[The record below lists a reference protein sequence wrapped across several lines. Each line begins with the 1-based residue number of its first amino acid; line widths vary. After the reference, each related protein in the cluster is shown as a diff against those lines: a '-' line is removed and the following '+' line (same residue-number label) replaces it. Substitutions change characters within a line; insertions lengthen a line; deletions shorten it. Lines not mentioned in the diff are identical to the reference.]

1 MTLAGLERVQLF
13 CALIFLR
20 RVQSLYLHPRSKL
33 VNLNI
38 KKDTIQ
44 VMKPIV
50 KEMKNIDEIA
60 KIIFFKPELG
70 EEIIL
75 LDRVSEVVKE
85 IGDKIDEYRNEMKGQ
100 RDPERLSS
108 ILEAISYLENLRK
121 VLID

>member
-1 MTLAGLERVQLF
+1 
-13 CALIFLR
+13 
-20 RVQSLYLHPRSKL
+20 
-33 VNLNI
+33 
-38 KKDTIQ
+38 
-44 VMKPIV
+44 MKPIV
-50 KEMKNIDEIA
+50 KKMKNIDEIA

-108 ILEAISYLENLRK
+108 ILEAISYLETLRK
-121 VLID
+121 VFID

>member
-20 RVQSLYLHPRSKL
+20 RRHSLYLHPRSKL